1 MAIDKIIVEFQA
13 ETTKLKKELD
23 DLKSRLGNVETAAK
37 DAGKNTGKALDDVGK
52 NANGLKDTIKNL
64 GQQIAAAFA
73 AREIIRFTKQTI
85 DAASDLNETLS
96 KSQQI
101 FGDASKAVED
111 FASNSAKQFGQ
122 SKQQA
127 IDAAASFGV
136 FGKAAG
142 LTGEDLSTF
151 STDLVALSADL
162 ASFGN
167 TTPEEAALALGAAL
181 RGEAEPIRRFGVLL
195 DDATLKQEALAM
207 GIIKT
212 TKGALTP
219 QQKVL
224 AANAVILKQTADAQG
239 DFARTS
245 DGVANQQRILEA
257 TFKDLQ
263 TEIGQ
268 KLLPTFNSAL
278 TSLNEFLGDLDAE
291 DVMSFAKAIG
301 FVATAFGAFK
311 LGSLIK
317 DMGGLTGMLKATT
330 GGVQGLSKAVMS
342 NPFGLLATA
351 AAALIAYGPD
361 ILDMLNGVNEA
372 QRELDD
378 IAYKATEN
386 LRKEQAELNLVGEAL
401 AKTNPG
407 SEERARLLQRF
418 NELSP
423 QGIADLKDTFDL
435 NNQLATAMAGANAQY
450 DNRIKKIGLEAA
462 ATAAAQKQIELKA
475 KITAEEDRLVQET
488 GMSYDEVRKSV
499 EDYIEYQKTGAFPAL
514 ARAKNLLRGGVGDLA
529 QLQYAYSQTTQQT
542 QRIKAETDAFN
553 TSMNKNSVMANKSG
567 SGFSFLSGTLSKFG
581 QKVEET
587 KAKWSMFQGAVS
599 GGVGGD
605 EGGGDPDPDA
615 DAAAAAATER
625 AKKLK
630 EINAQFNKE
639 MMSLADELTL
649 MMIADED
656 ERAQKQ
662 LQIQKAAELA
672 SIDASE
678 FTADQKGK
686 LKAQIDAKY
695 DQLEITRQQTQ
706 NEKLKKGEEDYQRFL
721 EEQGLKSE
729 EAAKEAEDRKYS
741 AYLELWQMR
750 QENELLGIENEKER
764 KLKELEI
771 HEQNEIAKVEA
782 SEFAGEIIAEIQK
795 KYAALRIKNEIETQK
810 ATNIAMADGFSQ
822 LSSGFGQ
829 MVSSFA
835 QISGEGA
842 EYTKA
847 LAVIGVQI
855 QLATA
860 LAAAIAGATTAAA
873 ATGPGAPF
881 ALAGYIASMVGA
893 VVAAFAQTTQLL
905 TAEVPKPAF
914 YEGTAY
920 LQRGGNPKG
929 KDTIP
934 VMAHEGEAI
943 IPTGKNLQY
952 PGLAKSWI
960 DGSLDGY
967 INNNFVRPALMEQ
980 QRQAE
985 EDFADR
991 LANSM
996 ALQMSSN
1003 FDDYRLFRAIK
1014 EQTAVNRTGFETM
1027 KINRKKIRGGR

>member
-23 DLKSRLGNVETAAK
+23 DLKSRLGNVETKAQQG
-37 DAGKNTGKALDDVGK
+37 GKNITKSFDNAGTGVNKLS
-52 NANGLKDTIKNL
+52 ANLKNL
-64 GQQIAAAFA
+64 AGTLGLAFGA
-73 AREIIRFTKQTI
+73 QEVIRFTKQTI
-85 DAASDLNETLS
+85 DAASDLNETVS

-101 FGDASKAVED
+101 FGTASKSVEQ
-111 FASNSAKQFGQ
+111 FASNSAKQFGM
-122 SKQQA
+122 SKKTA
-127 IDAAASFGV
+127 IDAAASFGT

-142 LTGEDLSTF
+142 LTGEELGTF

-162 ASFGN
+162 ASFSN
-167 TTPEEAALALGAAL
+167 TTPEEAAMALGAAL
-181 RGEAEPIRRFGVLL
+181 RGEAEPIRKFGVLM
-195 DDATLKQEALAM
+195 DEASLKQEALALNL
-207 GIIKT
+207 IST
-212 TKGALTP
+212 TKEALTP

-224 AANAVILKQTADAQG
+224 AANALILKQTADAQG
-239 DFARTS
+239 DVARTS
-245 DGVANQQRILEA
+245 SSAANQQRIMSATLEDVQA
-257 TFKDLQ
+257 KLG
-263 TEIGQ
+263 E
-268 KLLPTFNSAL
+268 KLLPAFQQGIQT
-278 TSLNEFLGDLDAE
+278 LNEFVANADWDAIFGGLE
-291 DVMSFAKAIG
+291 EVINNVAEPWGEFFDAIG
-301 FVATAFGAFK
+301 DVYRALTA
-311 LGSLIK
+311 
-317 DMGGLTGMLKATT
+317 
-330 GGVQGLSKAVMS
+330 GLSTGEKTAGIFDAIKVSVNLGLIPIKLLSKWLRLVVDNGIIPLINAGKNVIAWFNEVRESGGFVGAVFNGIASAAGAVVDKLVGVAQFIGLVDSAEETSAKNKEKAEKAKQKAAEETAKFEEAKKKEKV
-342 NPFGLLATA
+342 AADA
-351 AAALIAYGPD
+351 AADAAA
-361 ILDMLNGVNEA
+361 EA
-372 QRELDD
+372 
-378 IAYKATEN
+378 
-386 LRKEQAELNLVGEAL
+386 
-401 AKTNPG
+401 
-407 SEERARLLQRF
+407 
-418 NELSP
+418 
-423 QGIADLKDTFDL
+423 AD
-435 NNQLATAMAGANAQY
+435 
-450 DNRIKKIGLEAA
+450 AA
-462 ATAAAQKQIELKA
+462 ATAAAK
-475 KITAEEDRLVQET
+475 
-488 GMSYDEVRKSV
+488 
-499 EDYIEYQKTGAFPAL
+499 
-514 ARAKNLLRGGVGDLA
+514 
-529 QLQYAYSQTTQQT
+529 
-542 QRIKAETDAFN
+542 
-553 TSMNKNSVMANKSG
+553 
-567 SGFSFLSGTLSKFG
+567 
-581 QKVEET
+581 
-587 KAKWSMFQGAVS
+587 
-599 GGVGGD
+599 
-605 EGGGDPDPDA
+605 
-615 DAAAAAATER
+615 ER

-656 ERAQKQ
+656 ERGRKQ
-662 LQIQKAAELA
+662 LEIQKKNDLA

-695 DQLEITRQQTQ
+695 GQLEITRQQAQ

-721 EEQGLKSE
+721 EEQGLQSE
-729 EAAKEAEDRKYS
+729 ERAKEAEDRKYS

-764 KLKELEI
+764 KLRELEI

-829 MVSSFA
+829 MVGAFA

-860 LAAAIAGATTAAA
+860 LAAAIAGATAAAA